1 MGLGMLQT
9 IWLAVV
15 LSFSLY
21 CLSVRFRPLR
31 GERDARGLP
40 IGILGLAYVAMH
52 LRMTYATIFAHLP
65 YSTLLFRVIGA
76 IVGGVWATILISW
89 GFRWGA
95 KAMLTLACI
104 LSLGCPLAGVLLWY
118 RMGHG
123 TALHSIFASP
133 KFYIAEAWPIG
144 IAVTA
149 IVLLLRSGE
158 RSRKNAGDDGG
169 LTSEDAAEN
178 GMGA

>member
-1 MGLGMLQT
+1 MLQT

-21 CLSVRFRPLR
+21 CLSVRIRPLR

-52 LRMTYATIFAHLP
+52 LRITYATIFAHLP
-65 YSTLLFRVIGA
+65 YSALLFRVLGA

-95 KAMLTLACI
+95 KAMLIFACI
-104 LSLGCPLAGVLLWY
+104 LSLGSPLAGVFVWY
-118 RMGHG
+118 RIGHRVP
-123 TALHSIFASP
+123 LHSIFASP
-133 KFYIAEAWPIG
+133 KFYIVEAWPVG
-144 IAVTA
+144 IAIAA
-149 IVLLLRSGE
+149 IVLLLRPGTNGS
-158 RSRKNAGDDGG
+158 NHAGGGGG
-169 LTSEDAAEN
+169 LASAENTAEN
-178 GMGA
+178 GMGT